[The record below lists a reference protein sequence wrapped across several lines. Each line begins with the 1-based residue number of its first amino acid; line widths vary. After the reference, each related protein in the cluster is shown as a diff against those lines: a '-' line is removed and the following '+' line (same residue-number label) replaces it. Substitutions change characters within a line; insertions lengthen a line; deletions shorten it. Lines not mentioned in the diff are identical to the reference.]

1 MKYLKEPLE
10 KKKNRFRI
18 RNQVVTTTQIPLK
31 PEIVDEKI
39 TLDKLVTES
48 NIITIDDKILLDIA
62 KLAQKNGYEVY
73 VVGGFV
79 RDYFLNSQR
88 KDFDFTVVGNALEF
102 AELVAK
108 KFKSKAVIFERFMTA
123 MVPLKNGIQL
133 EFVGT
138 RKEEY
143 ENESRNPIVTNGTLT
158 DDLKRRDFT
167 VNAMAISL
175 QKENFG
181 EVIDLFNGRFD
192 LNKKILK
199 TPLDPR
205 KTFEDDPLR
214 MMRAARFASQLNFEI
229 DSNTFDAIKIMNHR
243 LKIISQERIS
253 SEFLKILASEKPSI
267 GLNYLSESGLL
278 SKFFPDLEDLKGV
291 EIKIEGSRQIAHK
304 DVFIHSLKVVD
315 NISLMTENVWLRFAA
330 LIHDIAKPRTKR
342 YNSNSGWTFHGH
354 EELGAKMA
362 ERIFRKF
369 KLPLDKME
377 YVEKLVRL
385 HQRPMMLVDNEI
397 TDSAIRRLAF
407 NAGDALDDLFTL
419 CRADITTKN
428 PNLSEQY
435 LNNYDIVCRKVIDVQ
450 EKDKLREF
458 QSPVRGEEI
467 MEICNLQPCKAIGLI
482 KSNIEE
488 AILDGLIP
496 NDYNKAKEFFL
507 QNMDLWLSEISLSDK
522 KHNA

>member
-1 MKYLKEPLE
+1 
-10 KKKNRFRI
+10 
-18 RNQVVTTTQIPLK
+18 
-31 PEIVDEKI
+31 
-39 TLDKLVTES
+39 
-48 NIITIDDKILLDIA
+48 
-62 KLAQKNGYEVY
+62 
-73 VVGGFV
+73 
-79 RDYFLNSQR
+79 
-88 KDFDFTVVGNALEF
+88 
-102 AELVAK
+102 
-108 KFKSKAVIFERFMTA
+108 
-123 MVPLKNGIQL
+123 
-133 EFVGT
+133 
-138 RKEEY
+138 
-143 ENESRNPIVTNGTLT
+143 
-158 DDLKRRDFT
+158 
-167 VNAMAISL
+167 
-175 QKENFG
+175 
-181 EVIDLFNGRFD
+181 
-192 LNKKILK
+192 
-199 TPLDPR
+199 
-205 KTFEDDPLR
+205 
-214 MMRAARFASQLNFEI
+214 
-229 DSNTFDAIKIMNHR
+229 
-243 LKIISQERIS
+243 
-253 SEFLKILASEKPSI
+253 
-267 GLNYLSESGLL
+267 
-278 SKFFPDLEDLKGV
+278 
-291 EIKIEGSRQIAHK
+291 
-304 DVFIHSLKVVD
+304 
-315 NISLMTENVWLRFAA
+315 
-330 LIHDIAKPRTKR
+330 
-342 YNSNSGWTFHGH
+342 
-354 EELGAKMA
+354 MA